1 MNVQRQIGTAL
12 AAAISAH
19 EFAGAIES
27 VTATYRRRPDYRLDQ
42 IGSLVVSVSP
52 GPVAVGNQTAT
63 RGSDFF
69 DLTFGV
75 VLAKSVASEADIEQ
89 LEDLNQELI
98 DALRSHQFPLADVP
112 PGVEYRELT
121 QVMPFDAATLEERSV
136 FLSQIEVAYTVPLDK
151 VT

>member
-1 MNVQRQIGTAL
+1 MNVQRRIGIAL
-12 AAAISAH
+12 ASAITAH

-42 IGSLVVSVSP
+42 IGSLSVSVSP
-52 GPVAVGNQTAT
+52 GPVAVGNQPAP
-63 RGSDFF
+63 RGADFF

-75 VLAKSVASEADIEQ
+75 VLAKSVASESDIEQ
-89 LEDLNQELI
+89 LEDLNQELM
-98 DALRSHQFPLADVP
+98 DGLRSDLFTLGDVP

-136 FLSQIEVAYTVPLDK
+136 FLSQIEVAYTGPLDK
-151 VT
+151 VS